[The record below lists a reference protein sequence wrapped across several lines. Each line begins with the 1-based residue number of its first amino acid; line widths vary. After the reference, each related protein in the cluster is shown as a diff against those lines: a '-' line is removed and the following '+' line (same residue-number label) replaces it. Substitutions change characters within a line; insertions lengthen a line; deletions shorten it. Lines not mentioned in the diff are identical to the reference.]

1 MKIGFK
7 LIVVVALMAV
17 AVGCVKLIE
26 PTPSFAP
33 STVAFSA
40 SASATTVAVAAA
52 DSTKAALTVTWND
65 PKFSVGLKNSK
76 FTVMVGKAGANFA
89 TFSTKEFTN
98 ALSGDLTGKD
108 LNGMALKF
116 GGVIGQPVALEMMV
130 VASQANNNEP
140 KKSAVIP
147 VSVTA
152 FSGFGLAASPATI
165 TTNPATPSATGVTF
179 SWNKAFSGF
188 TGVITYELQHAKNG
202 TSFAT
207 PTVVAV
213 TGFTR
218 AFTHLELNSIALGY
232 DVAPSVAGNVQF
244 RMKATNEL
252 GAISYSS
259 TSTVAITPYIAI
271 NSVGIIG
278 DATPGSWGTDTDL
291 YRPDAS
297 KPSEWEVVV
306 YLIGGKE
313 VLFREDDL
321 WGTKWGVGGKGGA
334 NIPIANSGFYRAK
347 LNVATGVYSFTPLT
361 VPSIPNGLSLTGDG
375 IGGWGVDTNLTQ
387 RPTNP
392 NVYTGTVSLT
402 VGSVKFR
409 HTGDW
414 NINWGG
420 PAGDND
426 PANYPSAWGKGGGGN
441 IKINTAGS
449 YFAWINIA
457 TGEYFFGNTSNSTSY
472 TKLGIIGDATPGGWS
487 TDTFLIQNP
496 SNPFKWSGKVV
507 LTAKEAK
514 FRANTD
520 WGLSWGNATVFP
532 IGIANTENN
541 NNIKIASAG
550 TYQITYNSATREF
563 SFAK

>member
-1 MKIGFK
+1 MGMNNKIR
-7 LIVVVALMAV
+7 IVWGIALLTLAV
-17 AVGCVKLIE
+17 SCVKLIE

-40 SASATTVAVAAA
+40 SASATTVAAAPA
-52 DSTKAALTVTWND
+52 DSLNPALTLTWND

-76 FTVMVGKAGANFA
+76 FTVMVAKTGTNFTSFA
-89 TFSTKEFTN
+89 SKEFTN
-98 ALSGDLTGKD
+98 ALKGDLTGKD
-108 LNGMALKF
+108 INGMALKF
-116 GGVIGQPVALEMMV
+116 GGVIGQPIALDMMV

-147 VSVTA
+147 ISVTA
-152 FSGFGLAASPATI
+152 FSGFGLAASPAAI

-188 TGVITYELQHAKNG
+188 TGVVTYELQHAKNG
-202 TSFAT
+202 TSFAS
-207 PTVVAV
+207 PTTVAV
-213 TGFTR
+213 TGFSKS
-218 AFTHLELNSIALGY
+218 FTHLELNSIALGY
-232 DVAPSVAGNVQF
+232 DVAPSAAGNVQF
-244 RMKATNEL
+244 RMKAINEL
-252 GAISYSS
+252 GAISYSATAS
-259 TSTVAITPYIAI
+259 VAITPYIAI

-278 DATPGSWGTDTDL
+278 DATPGGWGTDTDL

-313 VLFREDDL
+313 VLFRENDL
-321 WGTKWGVGGKGGA
+321 WDTKWGVGGKGGN
-334 NIPIANSGFYRAK
+334 NIPIANSGYYKAK
-347 LNVATGVYSFTPLT
+347 LNVATGVYSFTPIT

-387 RPTNP
+387 SGTDP

-420 PAGDND
+420 TAGDND

-449 YFAWINIA
+449 YFVWINIA
-457 TGEYFFGNTSNSTSY
+457 TGEYAFGPANRGTPY
-472 TKLGIIGDATPGGWS
+472 ADIGVIGDSTPNGWGS
-487 TDTFLIQNP
+487 DTDLIKNP
-496 SNPFKWSGKVV
+496 ANPFKWSKK
-507 LTAKEAK
+507 LTLVTGQAK
-514 FRANTD
+514 FRANND
-520 WGLSWGNATVFP
+520 WGVNWGSKPFPAGVATQGGDN
-532 IGIANTENN
+532 IENVT
-541 NNIKIASAG
+541 AG
-550 TYQITYNSATREF
+550 TYQITFNTLTGEYTF
-563 SFAK
+563 TK